1 MSNVLNWIGN
11 QAKNWLAREG
21 RELIVSEADKF
32 LSKQLGVPSM
42 RNSQKAQATAAG
54 VTQPVQPDV
63 NLEGNTQSAGLTLA
77 RPLGPIDPEL
87 TRPRGMRFDPPG
99 FKQRRGP
106 RLRVSTN
113 PIQVSAAT
121 RRDTPLEN
129 IMSQSPAFAANFGQ
143 RALTRAN
150 MQTFLNSA
158 AALAE
163 HYSRIADIESN
174 RRQEALRRY
183 IQSVTEAL
191 NNLNAAVNDYATL
204 T

>member
-1 MSNVLNWIGN
+1 LPAS
-11 QAKNWLAREG
+11 RTPFED
-21 RELIVSEADKF
+21 LI
-32 LSKQLGVPSM
+32 
-42 RNSQKAQATAAG
+42 
-54 VTQPVQPDV
+54 
-63 NLEGNTQSAGLTLA
+63 
-77 RPLGPIDPEL
+77 
-87 TRPRGMRFDPPG
+87 
-99 FKQRRGP
+99 
-106 RLRVSTN
+106 
-113 PIQVSAAT
+113 
-121 RRDTPLEN
+121 
-129 IMSQSPAFAANFGQ
+129 SQSPAFAANFGQ

-191 NNLNAAVNDYATL
+191 NNLSAAVNDYATL

>member
-1 MSNVLNWIGN
+1 MSKVLNWIGN

-21 RELIVSEADKF
+21 RDLIVREADKF
-32 LSKQLGVPSM
+32 LSKQLGVPST
-42 RNSQKAQATAAG
+42 RNAQTAQNP
-54 VTQPVQPDV
+54 VTSVTRPVQPDV
-63 NLEGNTQSAGLTLA
+63 NLEGGGQSSGLSLA
-77 RPLGPIDPEL
+77 RPLGLIDPEL
-87 TRPRGMRFDPPG
+87 TRPRGMRFNTPG
-99 FKQRRGP
+99 FNQQRE
-106 RLRVSTN
+106 LRYRSDASTF
-113 PIQVSAAT
+113 
-121 RRDTPLEN
+121 RRSTPPEN
-129 IMSQSPAFAANFGQ
+129 VMNQSPAFAANFGQ

>member
-1 MSNVLNWIGN
+1 MSNVINWIGN

-21 RELIVSEADKF
+21 RELIVREADKF

-42 RNSQKAQATAAG
+42 RNSQTISQKTPTPATG

-63 NLEGNTQSAGLTLA
+63 NLEGGAQSVGPALV
-77 RPLGPIDPEL
+77 RPLGPIDPRL
-87 TRPRGMRFDPPG
+87 TRPRGMRFNPPG
-99 FKQRRGP
+99 FNQWQA
-106 RLRVSTN
+106 S
-113 PIQVSAAT
+113 
-121 RRDTPLEN
+121 RDTPLN
-129 IMSQSPAFAANFGQ
+129 SIMNQSPAFAASFGQ

-163 HYSRIADIESN
+163 HYSRIADIENN

>member
-1 MSNVLNWIGN
+1 MR
-11 QAKNWLAREG
+11 AR
-21 RELIVSEADKF
+21 L
-32 LSKQLGVPSM
+32 
-42 RNSQKAQATAAG
+42 
-54 VTQPVQPDV
+54 DV
-63 NLEGNTQSAGLTLA
+63 KSAGSSSAGSSSLLSSRT
-77 RPLGPIDPEL
+77 P
-87 TRPRGMRFDPPG
+87 FDD
-99 FKQRRGP
+99 
-106 RLRVSTN
+106 LVN
-113 PIQVSAAT
+113 
-121 RRDTPLEN
+121 
-129 IMSQSPAFAANFGQ
+129 QSPAFAANFGQ

-191 NNLNAAVNDYATL
+191 NNLSAAVNDYATL